1 MADGG
6 DNSRHKASRQYTTSE
21 LNDEVGNLKEHI
33 NGLEIAQID
42 IKTVLSTLSEKL
54 ETVTEKID
62 NQDVENSIRSMNESI
77 EATNGKLDNMDNII
91 EKMIVSKL
99 ADDIREK
106 ISNEVKEKLKLDNY
120 DLREQINLLYIS
132 AREATDIKATLKTEI
147 DDIKQKFMSE
157 VDNMKNGYKKEL
169 DSTMAQ
175 KLKKFNSDILTK
187 EKILKERNF
196 LDHRQQKSMRD
207 SVASKEAEWNLFY
220 HLCQLIGTARQHGM
234 NQRRLRIELCKS
246 IAFIDGVLSG
256 RTQGYQLKLS
266 RKRAIFQIFYEIATD
281 TNIRNASMYKYQLIK
296 MLTPRDHHL
305 PSQHILD
312 HIGQPYFINSIMNK
326 LDVRPI
332 QLTPRQATKFNKI
345 IEEYQESLTNTGKEP
360 TFHLG
365 SLVDKD
371 TDVFTVIAFI
381 QAVLGV
387 SRMNQH
393 EWYDPETKI
402 LYASP
407 LNPYVLCI

>member
-6 DNSRHKASRQYTTSE
+6 DNSRHNASRQYTTSE

-33 NGLEIAQID
+33 NELEFAQFK
-42 IKTVLSTLSEKL
+42 IKRDLSTLSEKL
-54 ETVTEKID
+54 DTATEKID
-62 NQDVENSIRSMNESI
+62 NQDVENAIQRMNKVI
-77 EATNGKLDNMDNII
+77 EATNGKLAHIDTEI
-91 EKMIVSKL
+91 ETMIVSKL

-106 ISNEVKEKLKLDNY
+106 ISNEVKEELKLEDY
-120 DLREQINLLYIS
+120 DLKREINTLHIS
-132 AREATDIKATLKTEI
+132 TEEAKGRKTAFEKEI
-147 DDIKQKFMSE
+147 DKIRQNFMSE
-157 VDNMKNGYKKEL
+157 IDNMKNGYKKEL
-169 DSTMAQ
+169 DSTMTQ

-187 EKILKERNF
+187 EKVLKERNF

-220 HLCQLIGTARQHGM
+220 HLCVLIVTARQHGM
-234 NQRRLRIELCKS
+234 NQPQLRIELYKP

-281 TNIRNASMYKYQLIK
+281 TNIRNASMYKDKLIK
-296 MLTPRDHHL
+296 MLTPRDHQL

-312 HIGQPYFINSIMNK
+312 HIGQPYFINSIMHK

-332 QLTPRQATKFNKI
+332 KLDEDQATKFDQI
-345 IEEYQESLTNTGKEP
+345 IADYRGSRANTDKEP

-371 TDVFTVIAFI
+371 TDVFIVIALI
-381 QAVLGV
+381 QAVLDDD
-387 SRMNQH
+387 RMNG
-393 EWYDPETKI
+393 EKWYDPETKI